1 MQGGHHEKPK
11 DNTFD
16 QGRALVKSVNPM
28 EIDKI
33 NTRSIKRSETLI
45 GTDRE
50 GYVPKEKRTM
60 NLDHLNPR
68 QYDTFH
74 TAYQKSDRK
83 KKTGLALSKNS

>member
-28 EIDKI
+28 EMDKLH
-33 NTRSIKRSETLI
+33 THSIKRPETTI

-50 GYVPKEKRTM
+50 NYAPKEKKTM

-68 QYDTFH
+68 QYDIFN
-74 TAYQKSDRK
+74 TACQKSDRK